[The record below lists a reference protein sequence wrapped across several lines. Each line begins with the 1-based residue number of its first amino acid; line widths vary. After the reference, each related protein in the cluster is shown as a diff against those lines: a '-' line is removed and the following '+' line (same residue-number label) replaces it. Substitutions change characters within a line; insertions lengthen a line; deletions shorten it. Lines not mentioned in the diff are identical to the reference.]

1 MPEMI
6 DGVSDRKQAL
16 MDAILMH
23 VVFDGWSDEA
33 FSAAAADCDMDEVA
47 ARILCPRGAI
57 DLAGMYH
64 LAGDSQMIA
73 KARENAEALA
83 QMRYSERVATL
94 IEWRIDAVDD
104 KEAVRKASVLFAM
117 PQNVAEG
124 AKLVWGTADAI
135 WNVLGDT
142 SDDVN
147 WYSNRTILSGVY
159 GSCIVFWLGDESEN
173 HVETRGFIQRR
184 IDNVMQFE
192 KAKGVARKNPVL
204 APLMSLTGALFAGVK
219 APVERDDLPGRWTT
233 KEN

>member
-6 DGVSDRKQAL
+6 DGVSDRKQVL
-16 MDAILMH
+16 LDAILMH
-23 VVFDGWSDEA
+23 VVFDGWSEEA
-33 FSAAAADCDMDEVA
+33 FLAAAADCDMDDVT
-47 ARILCPRGAI
+47 ARSLCPRGAI

-64 LAGDSQMIA
+64 RAGDSEMIA
-73 KARENAEALA
+73 KARANTDAMA

-104 KEAVRKASVLFAM
+104 KEAVRKASVLFAL
-117 PQNVAEG
+117 PQNMSEG

-147 WYSNRTILSGVY
+147 WYSKRTILSGVY
-159 GSCIVFWLGDESEN
+159 GSCIVFWLGDDSEN
-173 HVETRGFIQRR
+173 HVDTRAFIQRR

-192 KAKGVARKNPVL
+192 KAKGMARKNPVL
-204 APLMSLTGALFAGVK
+204 SPLLSLTGALFAGVK
-219 APVERDDLPGRWTT
+219 APVERDDLPGRWAP